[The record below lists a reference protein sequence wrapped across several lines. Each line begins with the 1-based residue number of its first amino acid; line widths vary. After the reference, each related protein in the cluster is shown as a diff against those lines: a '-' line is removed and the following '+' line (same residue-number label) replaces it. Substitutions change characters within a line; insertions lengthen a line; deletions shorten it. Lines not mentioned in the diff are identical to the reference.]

1 MCVVSANAVVPAPV
15 GGSMAVRN
23 APGYGV
29 RKRGAVSY
37 PGRFMTF
44 FLLASSARTASFT
57 ILNRAGGK

>member
-1 MCVVSANAVVPAPV
+1 
-15 GGSMAVRN
+15 MAVRN